1 MPDIIT
7 KQSVIDR
14 IKLLFEQAV
23 SERSGVS
30 FLLSNLEQSV
40 ISQADIEQI
49 KEETGYNAMLG
60 QRPEKLS

>member
-1 MPDIIT
+1 MPDIII
-7 KQSVIDR
+7 KQTVIDR
-14 IKLLFEQAV
+14 IKPLFDKAV

-30 FLLSNLEQSV
+30 FLLSKPEQAV

-60 QRPEKLS
+60 QRPER